1 VQYGV
6 NGTYQAGT
14 SFASLAPGNY
24 SISVQSTADA
34 TCVTNGTAQTINAV
48 PSLPAAPS
56 VTLTQPTCATPTGT
70 IAFTA
75 QAGVQYGVNG
85 TYQAGTSFASLAP
98 GNYSISVQSTA
109 DATCIT
115 NGTAQSINA
124 VPSIP
129 AAPSVTLTQPT
140 CATPTGTIAFTA
152 QAGVQY
158 GVNGTYQAGTSF
170 ASLAPGNYSISVQST
185 ADATCITNGIAQT
198 INAVPS
204 LPAAPSVTLTQP
216 TCATPTGTIA
226 FTTQAGVQYG
236 VNGIYQAGTS
246 FASLAPGNY
255 SISVRNSSDN
265 TCITNGASQTIN
277 PSPAC
282 APIAFN
288 DSGNGNEDQP
298 LVLPSVQSNDI
309 DSNGT
314 VVTNTIDL
322 DPSTPGIQTTFNS
335 ANGNWTVNPV
345 NGNVTFTP
353 NLNYNGTET
362 IPYTIQDNSGLTS
375 NAAILTAVIS
385 PVNDAPV
392 VDNETH
398 VINEDGSAS
407 GDLTNAGD
415 SDVDGNLV
423 VNTTPLSGPANGTIT
438 INANGTYTY
447 TPNANFNGNDQVIVQ
462 ICDDGTPLPA
472 ICVNDTIFIT
482 VNPIND
488 APVVDNET
496 HIINEDGSA
505 SGDLT
510 NAGDS
515 DVDGNLVV
523 NTTPLSGPAN
533 GTIIINPNGT
543 YTYTPN
549 ANFNGNDQVIVQ
561 ICDDGT
567 PLPAICVNDTIFIT
581 VNPIND
587 APVVDNETHIINED
601 GSASGDLTNAGDSDV
616 DGNLVVNTTPLSGPA
631 NGTIIINPNGTYTY
645 TPNANFNG
653 NDQVIV
659 QICDDGTPL
668 PAICVNDTI
677 FITVNPV
684 NDPPIADNE
693 NIVLNED
700 GSFSG
705 DLTDSG
711 DFDPDGTT
719 LVCAPTPGY
728 GPFHGTIIINS
739 NGTYTYTPN
748 ANYFGNDTVVVE
760 VCDQGLP
767 LPGLC
772 TYDTIFITINP
783 INDAPVATIDFTST
797 FEGIPVSLSVLSNDT
812 DIDGIINTAS
822 GTIVQNGSNGTAVIS
837 NGTITYTPNTGFV
850 GQDTVIYQVCD
861 NGVPVLCDTAMVI
874 ITVNPCLN
882 NPNAD
887 CDGDGVDNATEAANN
902 TDPSNNCSFLLASQ
916 NLPPNATWLAA
927 DCDGD
932 GVTNQTELNDNTDP
946 LNSCDY
952 LAVNQTLPT
961 SPSYNAQ
968 DCDGD
973 GVTNE
978 DEIDPDGDGTPG
990 PNGTDPQNPC
1000 SMNAESITVAIDP
1013 VWATSDCD
1021 GDGVTNGTEID
1032 PDGDGI
1038 PGPNGTDP
1046 INGCSFTLLD
1056 QTLNPSNAWLASDCD
1071 GDGVTNGNEIDPDG
1085 DGIPG
1090 PNGTNP
1096 LEPCSY
1102 VSIAQTLPPNQNWF
1116 DLDCD
1121 GDGVINGN
1129 EIDPDGDGQ
1138 PGPNGT
1144 DPQNPCSLNVA
1155 SQSLAASLA
1164 WNGLDCDGDGVTNE
1178 DEIDPDGDG
1187 TPGPNGTDILNSC
1200 DFNLASQT
1208 QTPDSSWFANDCDG
1222 DGVSNEDEL
1231 DPDGDGT
1238 PGPNGTNPSDPCS
1251 LTLANQSMNPS
1262 PAWLAADCD
1271 GDGVTNGTEID
1282 PDGDGTP
1289 GPNGTDPTDPCSLT
1303 VANQNTAPSPAW
1315 LAADCDGDGV
1325 TNGTE
1330 IDPDGDG
1337 APGPNGTDPN
1347 DPCSLELANQTL
1359 ATSANWN
1366 SLDCDGDGVPNGV
1379 EIDSDGDGN
1388 PGPDVTDVLD
1398 PCSYVIAAQTLPT
1411 NATWNDADCDGD
1423 GVPNG
1428 TEVLDGTNPQNPCE
1442 FDSTSIVLP
1451 LGPGYWNAD
1460 CDSDGISNGIEDS
1473 LGTDPWNVDTDGDGI
1488 SDGDEFNQGSN
1499 PLDPC
1504 DPNATGPS
1512 CNEGI
1517 FIPEAF
1523 TPDGD
1528 AANEYF
1534 VITGIENYTDNK
1546 LTIFNRWGNVVYS
1559 MDAYQNQW
1567 NGISNGSMVIGS
1579 DPLPTGTYYYLL
1591 DLYGD
1596 GKTVYKGSI
1605 YLKR

>member
-1 VQYGV
+1 VQYGVNGTYQAGTSFASLAPGNYSISVQSTADATCITNGTAQTINAVPSLPAAPSVTLTQPTCATPTGTIAFTAQAGVQYGV

-236 VNGIYQAGTS
+236 VNGTYQAGTS

-255 SISVRNSSDN
+255 SISVRNISDN
-265 TCITNGASQTIN
+265 TCISNGASQTIN

-438 INANGTYTY
+438 INA
-447 TPNANFNGNDQVIVQ
+447 
-462 ICDDGTPLPA
+462 
-472 ICVNDTIFIT
+472 
-482 VNPIND
+482 
-488 APVVDNET
+488 
-496 HIINEDGSA
+496 
-505 SGDLT
+505 
-510 NAGDS
+510 
-515 DVDGNLVV
+515 
-523 NTTPLSGPAN
+523 
-533 GTIIINPNGT
+533 NGT

-1187 TPGPNGTDILNSC
+1187 TPGPNGTNILNPC
-1200 DFNLASQT
+1200 EFNLSDQT
-1208 QTPDSSWFANDCDG
+1208 LSPDSTWFANDCDG
-1222 DGVSNEDEL
+1222 DGVSNEEEIDPDGDGIPGPNGTDPNDPCSLQLASQNMTPTPAWLAADCDGDGVSNGTEI

-1238 PGPNGTNPSDPCS
+1238 PGPNGTDPTNPCS
-1251 LTLANQSMNPS
+1251 VTVANQNTTPS
-1262 PAWLAADCD
+1262 PEWLSSDCD

-1289 GPNGTDPTDPCSLT
+1289 GPNGTDP
-1303 VANQNTAPSPAW
+1303 
-1315 LAADCDGDGV
+1315 
-1325 TNGTE
+1325 
-1330 IDPDGDG
+1330 
-1337 APGPNGTDPN
+1337 N

-1366 SLDCDGDGVPNGV
+1366 TLDCDGDGVPNGV

-1460 CDSDGISNGIEDS
+1460 CDNDGITNGTEDS
-1473 LGTDPWNVDTDGDGI
+1473 LGTDPWNIDTDGDGI
-1488 SDGDEFNQGSN
+1488 TDGEEFNQGSN

-1517 FIPEAF
+1517 SIPEAF

-1534 VITGIENYTDNK
+1534 VITGIENYTSNK
-1546 LTIFNRWGNVVYS
+1546 LTVFNRWGNVVYS
-1559 MDAYQNQW
+1559 MDGYQNQW
-1567 NGISNGSMVIGS
+1567 NGISNGSLVIGS

>member
-1 VQYGV
+1 MVNSQTSVIYQITNQLGTNTGSSILGTGANITLTTGNLTTNTILKIKALKLPPTCQSYQTDTIHVIISPNPNLSLAVAAQNPTVCSGNSTNVQVTNSQAGFTYQLRDASNTNIGAPVNGTGGLINLPTGSISTTTTYNVLASGSAPTNCNGQLNQTVTVTVVSTPSAPTLGSPSQPTCAIPSGSIVVNTPSQGSGFEYSLDNGAYQASNSFSGISSGSHYITVRPNGSSCSSPQSNFTINAVPTAPTAPSVTLTQPTCATPTGTIAFTSQAGVQYGV

-115 NGTAQSINA
+115 NGTAQ
-124 VPSIP
+124 
-129 AAPSVTLTQPT
+129 
-140 CATPTGTIAFTA
+140 
-152 QAGVQY
+152 
-158 GVNGTYQAGTSF
+158 
-170 ASLAPGNYSISVQST
+170 
-185 ADATCITNGIAQT
+185 
-198 INAVPS
+198 
-204 LPAAPSVTLTQP
+204 
-216 TCATPTGTIA
+216 
-226 FTTQAGVQYG
+226 
-236 VNGIYQAGTS
+236 
-246 FASLAPGNY
+246 
-255 SISVRNSSDN
+255 
-265 TCITNGASQTIN
+265 TIN

-298 LVLPSVQSNDI
+298 LVLTSVQSNDV
-309 DSNGT
+309 DSNGI

-322 DPSTPGIQTTFNS
+322 DPSTPGIQTTFTS
-335 ANGNWTVNPV
+335 SNGSWSVNHA

-353 NLNYNGTET
+353 NLNFNGTET
-362 IPYTIQDNSGLTS
+362 IIYTVQDNSGLTS
-375 NAAILTAVIS
+375 NTANLTVVIN
-385 PVNDAPV
+385 PINDAPV

-423 VNTTPLSGPANGTIT
+423 VNTTPLSGPANGTI
-438 INANGTYTY
+438 
-447 TPNANFNGNDQVIVQ
+447 V
-462 ICDDGTPLPA
+462 
-472 ICVNDTIFIT
+472 
-482 VNPIND
+482 
-488 APVVDNET
+488 
-496 HIINEDGSA
+496 
-505 SGDLT
+505 
-510 NAGDS
+510 
-515 DVDGNLVV
+515 
-523 NTTPLSGPAN
+523 
-533 GTIIINPNGT
+533 INPNGT

-587 APVVDNETHIINED
+587 AP
-601 GSASGDLTNAGDSDV
+601 
-616 DGNLVVNTTPLSGPA
+616 
-631 NGTIIINPNGTYTY
+631 
-645 TPNANFNG
+645 
-653 NDQVIV
+653 
-659 QICDDGTPL
+659 
-668 PAICVNDTI
+668 
-677 FITVNPV
+677 
-684 NDPPIADNE
+684 IADNE
-693 NIVLNED
+693 NIVMNED

-783 INDAPVATIDFTST
+783 INDAPVATIDYSST
-797 FEGIPVSLSVLSNDT
+797 FEGIPASFSVFGNDF
-812 DIDGIINTAS
+812 DIDGVINAAS

-837 NGTITYTPNTGFV
+837 NGTITYTPNVGFV
-850 GQDTVIYQVCD
+850 GQDTLIYQVCD
-861 NGVPVLCDTAMVI
+861 NGIPVLCDTAMVI

-961 SPSYNAQ
+961 SPSYNTQ

-1000 SMNAESITVAIDP
+1000 SMNAGSITVAIDP
-1013 VWATSDCD
+1013 VWAASDCD

-1046 INGCSFTLLD
+1046 INGCSFTQLN
-1056 QTLNPSNAWLASDCD
+1056 QTLAPSNAWLGSDCD

-1085 DGIPG
+1085 DGTPG

-1121 GDGVINGN
+1121 GDGVTNGD

-1144 DPQNPCSLNVA
+1144 DPQNPCSLILA
-1155 SQSLAASLA
+1155 SQSLAASQA
-1164 WNGLDCDGDGVTNE
+1164 WNTLDCDGDGVTNEDEIDPDGNGTPGPNGTDILNPCEFNLSDQTLIPDSTWFANDCDGDGVSNE

-1187 TPGPNGTDILNSC
+1187 TPGPNGTDPI
-1200 DFNLASQT
+1200 
-1208 QTPDSSWFANDCDG
+1208 
-1222 DGVSNEDEL
+1222 
-1231 DPDGDGT
+1231 
-1238 PGPNGTNPSDPCS
+1238 DPCS
-1251 LTLANQSMNPS
+1251 LQLASQNMTPT

-1271 GDGVTNGTEID
+1271 GDGVSNGTEID

-1289 GPNGTDPTDPCSLT
+1289 GPNGTDPTNPCSVT
-1303 VANQNTAPSPAW
+1303 VANQNTTPSPEW
-1315 LAADCDGDGV
+1315 LSSDCDGDGV

-1337 APGPNGTDPN
+1337 TLGPNGTDPN

-1366 SLDCDGDGVPNGV
+1366 TLDCDGDGVPNGV

-1398 PCSYVIAAQTLPT
+1398 PCSYLISSQTLPT

-1473 LGTDPWNVDTDGDGI
+1473 LGTDPWNNDTDGDGI
-1488 SDGDEFNQGSN
+1488 SDGDEFDQGSN

-1517 FIPEAF
+1517 VIPEAF

-1546 LTIFNRWGNVVYS
+1546 FTVFNRWGNVVYS
-1559 MDAYQNQW
+1559 MDGYQNQW
-1567 NGISNGSMVIGS
+1567 NGISNGSLVIGS